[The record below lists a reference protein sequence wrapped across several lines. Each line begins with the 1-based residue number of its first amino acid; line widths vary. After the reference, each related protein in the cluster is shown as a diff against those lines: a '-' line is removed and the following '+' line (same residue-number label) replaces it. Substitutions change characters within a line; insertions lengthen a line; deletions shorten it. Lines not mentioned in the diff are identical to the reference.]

1 MANIKW
7 KSIGRD
13 VDKRRKETLQWTV
26 KNKPGFAMVNTLIP
40 TYVSGH
46 NSEDAPGEKTQNKTK
61 KTLF

>member
-1 MANIKW
+1 MANVKW

-40 TYVSGH
+40 NISGH
-46 NSEDAPGEKTQNKTK
+46 NSEDGPW
-61 KTLF
+61 LF